1 MTVIIFVC
9 ITSIISGITTG
20 IIVVNGY
27 KGIEEQIASL
37 SSDEDLGNFLEV
49 YSSLVDEYYEDIDTK
64 GMLDAALNGM
74 LEYLG
79 DDYTTFMNSDETSA
93 LDNRLSGT
101 YRGIG
106 VEISGTQIVN
116 VLKNTPAEEAGLL
129 VGDVFSLIDGEDVS
143 TYSGEQIALL
153 IKENKNDVVKVTVIR
168 NGAAVEVEINI
179 KNLVNPAVDYSFVEG
194 TSIGYIYISVFSEN
208 VGMQVSEALKDLES
222 QGMTSLII
230 DVRDNTGGYL
240 DGATDIASLFLEKGK
255 LIYSLEYKNETEH
268 TYDKTGEKRDYK
280 VIILQ
285 NANSASASEVLTA
298 ALQDNGVAQVVGTKS
313 FGKGK
318 VQQTYKME
326 NGSMAKFTSAE
337 WLTPKGICI
346 DGEGIAPD
354 YEVELEYI
362 TDEAGNKMSVIDT
375 QLNKA
380 VEILSTN

>member
-79 DDYTTFMNSDETSA
+79 DDYTTFMDSDETSA

-116 VLKNTPAEEAGLL
+116 VFKNTPADEAGLL
-129 VGDVFSLIDGEDVS
+129 VGDVFALIDGEDVS
-143 TYSGEQIALL
+143 TYSGEQIALM
-153 IKENKNDVVKVTVIR
+153 IKENKNDVIKVTVIR

-179 KNLVNPAVDYSFVEG
+179 KNLVNPAIDYSFVEG

-208 VGMQVSEALKDLES
+208 VGMQVSDALKDLES

-255 LIYSLEYKNETEH
+255 LIYSLEYKDETEH

-298 ALQDNGVAQVVGTKS
+298 ALQDNGAAQVVGTKS

-380 VEILSTN
+380 GEILSTN